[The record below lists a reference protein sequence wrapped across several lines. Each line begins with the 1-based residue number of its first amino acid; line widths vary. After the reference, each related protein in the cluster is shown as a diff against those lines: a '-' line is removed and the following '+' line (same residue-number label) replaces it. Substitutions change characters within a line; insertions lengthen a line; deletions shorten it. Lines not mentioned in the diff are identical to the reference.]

1 MLMHISHNAKKNLF
15 INYTSNSNILL
26 FSFRKVKNVFQHNS
40 KQKSSYTNTVILPKT
55 TFPQRLEGAKRIKLD
70 EHFTNSEDFQH
81 FYYWQRDNLTDR
93 PKYVLHDGP
102 PYANGDPHIGHAVN
116 KILKDIT
123 TRSKLLKG
131 FTIRYRPGWD
141 CHGLPIGI
149 NLDILKTFK

>member
-1 MLMHISHNAKKNLF
+1 MLMNISHNAKKKLY
-15 INYTSNSNILL
+15 INYASNCNIFL

-70 EHFTNSEDFQH
+70 DYFINSEDFQR
-81 FYYWQRDNLTDR
+81 FYYWQKDNLTDR
-93 PKYVLHDGP
+93 PEYVLHDGP

-149 NLDILKTFK
+149 NLEILKTFI